1 MKEISNKNVL
11 KEIFNRG
18 GNEGWGWEME
28 RMERKRKKRYRR
40 RGGKPRLGKRWPDKS
55 QKPNTEKENKQKP
68 KHWKIEHWTARR
80 KYTGLN
86 SNIFIPLLHLFVKF
100 NLENEASMN
109 MKFAFYRK

>member
-40 RGGKPRLGKRWPDKS
+40 RGGKPRLGKDGLIRAKS
-55 QKPNTEKENKQKP
+55 PTQKKRTNRNPNIEK
-68 KHWKIEHWTARR
+68 
-80 KYTGLN
+80 
-86 SNIFIPLLHLFVKF
+86 
-100 NLENEASMN
+100 
-109 MKFAFYRK
+109 